1 MHELSMN
8 EVELIV
14 KTMAD
19 VAIANEKYFS
29 ELDSAAGDA
38 DFGVSLADGFRA
50 VLNKWDTL
58 DHSSISPFLMKVGTI
73 ITSNVGGVS
82 GPIWGTGFMK
92 AGMTSKDK
100 TSLTLA
106 DLVAMLRAAME
117 GMMARGGA
125 QLGDKTLLD
134 AVASAT
140 DKFEEWSKKEPQDF
154 LGAFQ
159 AATDATTERIESTR
173 DWVAKRGRQSF
184 LGERSRGTL
193 DPGIVAVATMM
204 QAVTKALNEA
214 QGYDLKG
221 SCR

>member
-1 MHELSMN
+1 MQELSLN

-14 KTMAD
+14 KAMAD

-29 ELDSAAGDA
+29 ELDSVAGDA
-38 DFGVSLADGFRA
+38 DFGVSLATGFRA
-50 VLNKWDTL
+50 VLDKWDTL
-58 DHSSISPFLMKVGTI
+58 DHSSISPFLMKVSMV

-92 AGMTSKDK
+92 AGITSKDK

-106 DLVAMLRAAME
+106 DLVAMLRAAIE

-134 AVASAT
+134 AVAPAA

-159 AATDATTERIESTR
+159 AATDAATERIESTR
-173 DWVAKRGRQSF
+173 DWMAKRGRQSF
-184 LGERSRGTL
+184 LGERSRGSL

-214 QGYDLKG
+214 QG
-221 SCR
+221 

>member
-1 MHELSMN
+1 MQELSLN

-14 KTMAD
+14 KSMAD

-29 ELDSAAGDA
+29 ELDSVAGDA
-38 DFGVSLADGFRA
+38 DFGVSLATGFRA
-50 VLNKWDTL
+50 VLDKWDTL
-58 DHSSISPFLMKVGTI
+58 DHSSISPFLMKVSMV

-92 AGMTSKDK
+92 AGITSKDK

-106 DLVAMLRAAME
+106 DLAAMLRAAIE

-134 AVASAT
+134 AVAPAA
-140 DKFEEWSKKEPQDF
+140 DKLEEWSKKEPQDF

-159 AATDATTERIESTR
+159 AATDAATDTIESTR
-173 DWVAKRGRQSF
+173 GWMAKRGRQSF
-184 LGERSRGTL
+184 LGERSRGSL

-214 QGYDLKG
+214 QG
-221 SCR
+221 

>member
-1 MHELSMN
+1 MQELSLN

-14 KTMAD
+14 KAMAD

-29 ELDSAAGDA
+29 ELDSVAGDA
-38 DFGVSLADGFRA
+38 DFGVSLATGFRA
-50 VLNKWDTL
+50 VLDKWDTL
-58 DHSSISPFLMKVGTI
+58 DHSSISPFLMKVSMV

-92 AGMTSKDK
+92 AGITSKDK

-106 DLVAMLRAAME
+106 DLVAMLRAAIE

-134 AVASAT
+134 AVAPAA
-140 DKFEEWSKKEPQDF
+140 DKLEEWSKKERQDF

-159 AATDATTERIESTR
+159 AATDAATDTIESTR
-173 DWVAKRGRQSF
+173 GWMAKRGRQSF
-184 LGERSRGTL
+184 LGERSRGSL

-214 QGYDLKG
+214 QG
-221 SCR
+221 